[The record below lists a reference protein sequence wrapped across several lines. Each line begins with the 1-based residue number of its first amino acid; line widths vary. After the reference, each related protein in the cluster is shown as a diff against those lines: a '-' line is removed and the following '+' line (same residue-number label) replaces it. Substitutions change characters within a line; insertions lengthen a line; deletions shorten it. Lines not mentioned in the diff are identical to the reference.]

1 MKKLYILLFCFAFM
15 LIAACSSSRPPTA
28 EKIREDLNASPDI
41 LPWVDIQNV
50 EIVRSRTDE
59 TNNSMTADITFTGVD
74 EYANYTGTMTLLYNL
89 YDNGKWMIDSSEIEY
104 NCELTKLFEVDM
116 ESIDNSSVF
125 QAHYMTDQIVQKY
138 NFLSNCKNSLGVE
151 SYWTWA
157 GDWDNELNESASV
170 DIICMDYS
178 FTFDGTTATLD
189 LLCDAQYP
197 YMDVYFEAI
206 IRYDYIDGSW
216 FFSSVDNIDFQVI
229 SFKKLEGK
237 TFHYGNDVL
246 NYMKIESID
255 VYNEVIEIEYYD
267 DHVYIPEKIL
277 CSIMLDPEAI
287 STSDAIQEVLE
298 SGYLYASCYIETSLE
313 SRFDGYVEW
322 IFLRNIQFVPFVSIP
337 RTTWADFYGLQT
349 DQTTTHDFFLE

>member
-89 YDNGKWMIDSSEIEY
+89 YDNGKWMIDNSEIEY
-104 NCELTKLFEVDM
+104 NCELTNLFEVDM

-125 QAHYMTDQIVQKY
+125 QAHYMIDQIVQKY
-138 NFLSNCKNSLGVE
+138 NFLSNCPNSLGVE
-151 SYWTWA
+151 SYWTWSS
-157 GDWDNELNESASV
+157 NTHNVLNESASV
-170 DIICMDYS
+170 DIICMDHS
-178 FTFDGTTATLD
+178 FNLDGTTATLD

-216 FFSSVDNIDFQVI
+216 FFSSVDNIDFQDI

-237 TFHYGNDVL
+237 TFYYGNDAR
-246 NYMKIESID
+246 NRIKIESIKID
-255 VYNEVIEIEYYD
+255 SIDPYDRFILIEYYD
-267 DHVYIPEKIL
+267 NVDIPGEIL
-277 CSIMLDPEAI
+277 CIIMLDPDAI

-313 SRFDGYVEW
+313 SRFDGYVEC
-322 IFLRNIQFVPFVSIP
+322 IFLRNIQFEPFVSIP
-337 RTTWADFYGLQT
+337 RTTLAER
-349 DQTTTHDFFLE
+349 TTTHDFFLE